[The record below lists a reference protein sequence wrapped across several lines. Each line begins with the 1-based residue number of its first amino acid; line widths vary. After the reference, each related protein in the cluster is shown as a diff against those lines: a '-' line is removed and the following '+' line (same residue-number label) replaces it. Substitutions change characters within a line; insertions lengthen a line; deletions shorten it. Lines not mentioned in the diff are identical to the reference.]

1 MRGTKLIS
9 VRIDEDFLKI
19 IDEYCAKHEYRKR
32 SDVINAAI
40 RLIATAEPLGFIGK
54 ACKFYPQF
62 GDVIDK
68 LEFEYHRQHK

>member
-9 VRIDEDFLKI
+9 VRVDEDFLQT
-19 IDEYCAKHEYRKR
+19 IDKFCADSGYRKR

-40 RLIATAEPLGFIGK
+40 RLIAASGDEKFISK
-54 ACKFYPQF
+54 VCKYWPQF

-68 LEFEYHRQHK
+68 LEFEYHREHK